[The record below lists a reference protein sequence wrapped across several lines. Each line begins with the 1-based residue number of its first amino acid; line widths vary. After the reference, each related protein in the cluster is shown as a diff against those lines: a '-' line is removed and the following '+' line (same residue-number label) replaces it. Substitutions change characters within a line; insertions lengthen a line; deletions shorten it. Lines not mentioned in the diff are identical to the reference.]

1 MRDYLTA
8 LTLFDLLKLDFEMC
22 ILMPFGFSSVKCA
35 AAKFGVAVKMI
46 FQTLRRLFIFRQ
58 HRCWHFQHFSGMKR
72 KKKRRR
78 RIALNKL
85 HFLKTRICEFKSFDF
100 RFSLHSCRMPSSCA
114 GFVCYKTL
122 HPCQKVTQNDIPAGG
137 TSLSQAQLRHLN

>member
-46 FQTLRRLFIFRQ
+46 FQTLRRLFIFREQ
-58 HRCWHFQHFSGMKR
+58 RC
-72 KKKRRR
+72 
-78 RIALNKL
+78 
-85 HFLKTRICEFKSFDF
+85 
-100 RFSLHSCRMPSSCA
+100 
-114 GFVCYKTL
+114 
-122 HPCQKVTQNDIPAGG
+122 
-137 TSLSQAQLRHLN
+137 